1 MNKLK
6 KDSDKAKRDRGKEKE
21 KEKGLDKIVKSKEN
35 TKKSASEKDGTI
47 QVGKDKETKKI
58 VKNPSKEDKK
68 EKK

>member
-6 KDSDKAKRDRGKEKE
+6 KDSDKAKRDSGKEKE
-21 KEKGLDKIVKSKEN
+21 KSLDKNVKSKEA

-47 QVGKDKETKKI
+47 QVGKDKETKKV